1 MTSSNDLY
9 LEEICISRRH
19 ESSNDWHLSGRSS
32 QIGDLKSS
40 KATHLRLALHVHR
53 VAAVDADVQLGVGQV
68 VEQRNVEAVLFL
80 HADITVVRRGLQ
92 LELVP
97 GHRIDLLLLDQLA
110 LSKTQIAQF
119 SDHLLLQHLVAAIQS
134 DYLDVLSN
142 QILDLLLVLEHL
154 EGDRVVGG

>member
-1 MTSSNDLY
+1 M
-9 LEEICISRRH
+9 
-19 ESSNDWHLSGRSS
+19 
-32 QIGDLKSS
+32 
-40 KATHLRLALHVHR
+40 HR

-134 DYLDVLSN
+134 DNLDVLSN